1 MDMERVIDL
10 KDKKALVVG
19 LGRTG
24 FATAR
29 FLVDKG
35 AQVTV
40 TDSRE
45 GAFIDGLDSLAE
57 MGVAVECGSHN
68 MESFLASDL
77 IVVSPGVPYGLR
89 HLREAREGGVAT
101 MSEIELASSFI
112 DIPIVAVTGTN
123 GKTTTTTLLGEIFAE
138 EGKDVFVG
146 GNIGT
151 PLVEYLLSG
160 RRGSAVILEVSSFQL
175 EGIERF
181 RPQVALL
188 LNITEDHLDRHYTM
202 DDYCDVKFRLFENQR
217 ESDVAIVNGDDPL
230 IMSRMGD
237 GKVSSRALTFSLTG
251 RAGADIILSGDD
263 IIYGG
268 EEGEERYPTGS
279 FKLKGRHNLE
289 NIMAAIVAARQSGI
303 SRESI
308 VKAVESFNGLPH
320 RMEAVREV
328 GGVCYYNDSKGTNMG
343 ALLKSL
349 EGVEGPVILIAGG
362 KDKGGEYSV
371 LKGAAAG
378 KIKLLI
384 LIGEAKEKMR
394 AAVGGAVEIVMAD
407 SLEEAVEIASSRC
420 APGDTVLLSP
430 ACSSFDM
437 FNNFEERGEQ
447 FKRLVHNL

>member
-1 MDMERVIDL
+1 
-10 KDKKALVVG
+10 
-19 LGRTG
+19 
-24 FATAR
+24 
-29 FLVDKG
+29 
-35 AQVTV
+35 
-40 TDSRE
+40 
-45 GAFIDGLDSLAE
+45 
-57 MGVAVECGSHN
+57 
-68 MESFLASDL
+68 
-77 IVVSPGVPYGLR
+77 
-89 HLREAREGGVAT
+89 
-101 MSEIELASSFI
+101 
-112 DIPIVAVTGTN
+112 
-123 GKTTTTTLLGEIFAE
+123 
-138 EGKDVFVG
+138 
-146 GNIGT
+146 
-151 PLVEYLLSG
+151 
-160 RRGSAVILEVSSFQL
+160 
-175 EGIERF
+175 
-181 RPQVALL
+181 
-188 LNITEDHLDRHYTM
+188 
-202 DDYCDVKFRLFENQR
+202 
-217 ESDVAIVNGDDPL
+217 
-230 IMSRMGD
+230 
-237 GKVSSRALTFSLTG
+237 
-251 RAGADIILSGDD
+251 
-263 IIYGG
+263 
-268 EEGEERYPTGS
+268 
-279 FKLKGRHNLE
+279 HNLE